1 LVRSKC
7 KKGKEKE
14 YWNGRWPWKANFEP
28 VRAQLP
34 LNPMGRHHSAMGYL
48 DKNII
53 MNYHVTA
60 KAKKD
65 ESSVEV
71 VLGTAGLSGSNRNS
85 NNNQMYG
92 VKKVKAS

>member
-1 LVRSKC
+1 
-7 KKGKEKE
+7 
-14 YWNGRWPWKANFEP
+14 
-28 VRAQLP
+28 
-34 LNPMGRHHSAMGYL
+34 MGYL

-71 VLGTAGLSGSNRNS
+71 VLGTAGLSGSYRNS

>member
-1 LVRSKC
+1 
-7 KKGKEKE
+7 
-14 YWNGRWPWKANFEP
+14 
-28 VRAQLP
+28 
-34 LNPMGRHHSAMGYL
+34 MGYL
-48 DKNII
+48 DKNST

-71 VLGTAGLSGSNRNS
+71 VLGTAGLSGSYRKS

-92 VKKVKAS
+92 VK